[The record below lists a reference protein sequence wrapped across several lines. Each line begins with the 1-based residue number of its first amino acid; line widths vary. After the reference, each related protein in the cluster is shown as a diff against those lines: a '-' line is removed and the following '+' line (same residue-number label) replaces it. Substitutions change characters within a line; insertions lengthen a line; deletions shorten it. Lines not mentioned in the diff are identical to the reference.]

1 MSKDEKK
8 NNKKNSIP
16 DEEVNAKEADANTE
30 VTAKEADSNTAESN
44 ECHTAPEDANISV
57 AEAKMRKQLDEQN
70 DKYIRLYAE
79 YDNYRK
85 RSAKEKTDAYT
96 DAYATAVKAF
106 LPLLD
111 NLERALEYEK
121 DNEGFRMIVK
131 QMNDIFDKLGVKE
144 IESDGKEFDP
154 NLHNAIIHEDDPE
167 KGENLV
173 LQTLQKG
180 YTMNGKVIR
189 HAMVKV
195 VN

>member
-8 NNKKNSIP
+8 IDKNNNIP
-16 DEEVNAKEADANTE
+16 NEE
-30 VTAKEADSNTAESN
+30 VTAKASDINTAEAKEN
-44 ECHTAPEDANISV
+44 DAAATEESMS
-57 AEAKMRKQLDEQN
+57 ATEAKLRKQLDEQN
-70 DKYIRLYAE
+70 DKYLRLYAE

-85 RSAKEKTDAYT
+85 RSSKEKADAYA

-131 QMNDIFDKLGVKE
+131 QMHDIFEKLGVKE

-154 NLHNAIIHEDDPE
+154 EFHNAIIHEDDPE
-167 KGENLV
+167 KGENLIT
-173 LQTLQKG
+173 QTLQKG
-180 YTMNGKVIR
+180 YTMDDKVIR
-189 HAMVKV
+189 HSMVKV